1 VDDGES
7 VRVSVGVECACVAA
21 SAGRA
26 GGAPLVDPTARTLE
40 VFRLSEGTWRLV
52 ATWRDDAVVR
62 AEPFDA
68 IELELAALWT
78 R

>member
-1 VDDGES
+1 V
-7 VRVSVGVECACVAA
+7 
-21 SAGRA
+21 
-26 GGAPLVDPTARTLE
+26 L
-40 VFRLSEGTWRLV
+40 

-68 IELELAALWT
+68 IELELAALWA